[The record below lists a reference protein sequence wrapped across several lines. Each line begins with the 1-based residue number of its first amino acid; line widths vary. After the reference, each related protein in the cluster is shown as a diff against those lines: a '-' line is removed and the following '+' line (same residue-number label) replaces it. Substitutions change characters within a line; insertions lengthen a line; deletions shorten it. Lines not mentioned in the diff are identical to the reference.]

1 MKAVGSRVTRM
12 SMVGCFAAL
21 ASAVPLG
28 LTLTVIHGALPASI
42 MFGLLLGSFLAGFF
56 MIFEHL
62 WYGKSGG
69 MVSKVLLS
77 SSVGAAGGVIG
88 ALLGQTLFHTWGTRL
103 VGSPTSGLT
112 VPLSAGAA
120 LGWGFTGLAVGL
132 AVTLPFPENRGRWF
146 AASLGGFTGGLVGG
160 LVMQSFRPLMGVV
173 SMTLGLA
180 VLGWIMGFGIS
191 WAQQALGRLRLQ
203 VLEGP
208 GRGSEFILGQS
219 TIIGSDRQCPVRL
232 AGAGVASKHARIAY
246 REGKPCLEDLG
257 SSQGVIVN
265 DRKMSKPASILR
277 HGDIIR
283 IGDNLLRV
291 NAPSFSVTRSAA
303 TVMILMSLLVPIS
316 VQADN
321 VTEPEWRI
329 NQVDTNRYPLVDLYV
344 TLPTQARP
352 GHIRD
357 LSLFEGDTEAT
368 VLEIR
373 DLSKGKRDV
382 PLTVSLVVDV
392 SESMKGAKLEEAKKA
407 LNSFSRSIPPSA
419 SVQLVVFSDEVRVL
433 ARDLAPERLGEHA
446 ARLTAGGHT
455 ALFDAVSKGTELV
468 QERSGR
474 RVVLTLTDGMANR
487 GSVPMEKA
495 MTDAEHAGV
504 SLMFVGLGPDAR
516 KNRLTSM
523 AERTGGRAVYTSQP
537 EILSGLFEGMAQDIS
552 REVLFRYRAAA
563 IDSQV
568 VPVTLRLN
576 TAGSEIEV
584 AGRYFS
590 PRATFMGTTGKV
602 SWPLILVGLLGPLGL
617 LMASRLTAFELSR
630 SNVLLVE
637 GSAGATRMLTR
648 VLTRHG
654 MTIPM
659 AIGGE
664 TLLVNN
670 QPVTG
675 TGTLKPGDTL
685 TWGET
690 TIMHRGK

>member
-1 MKAVGSRVTRM
+1 MKAVGSKVTRM
-12 SMVGCFAAL
+12 GLVGCFAAL

-28 LTLTVIHGALPASI
+28 LTMTTIHGALPSSI

-62 WYGKSGG
+62 WYGKTGG
-69 MVSKVLLS
+69 MISKVLLS
-77 SSVGAAGGVIG
+77 ASVGAVGGIIG
-88 ALLGQTLFHTWGTRL
+88 AVLGQTLFHTWGTRL
-103 VGSPTSGLT
+103 VGSSSSGIS
-112 VPLSAGAA
+112 VPLSMGAA
-120 LGWGFTGLAVGL
+120 LGWGFTGMAVGL

-146 AASLGGFTGGLVGG
+146 AASIGGFTGGFVGG
-160 LVMQSFRPLMGVV
+160 LVMQSFRPLMGVT

-180 VLGWIMGFGIS
+180 VLGWIMGIGIS
-191 WAQQALGRLRLQ
+191 WAQQALARFRLQ

-219 TIIGSDRQCPVRL
+219 SLLGSDRQCTVRL
-232 AGAGVASKHARIAY
+232 AGAGIASKHARIEF
-246 REGKPCLEDLG
+246 RDKKPYLEDLG
-257 SSQGVIVN
+257 STQGVIVN
-265 DRKMSKPASILR
+265 DRKMSKHSRGLR
-277 HGDIIR
+277 HGDLIR
-283 IGDNLLRV
+283 MGDNLLRV
-291 NAPSFSVTRSAA
+291 NASGPAVTKHAA
-303 TVMILMSLLVPIS
+303 TVMVLLALVAPVPAM
-316 VQADN
+316 ADAD
-321 VTEPEWRI
+321 PGSEWKV
-329 NQVDTNRYPLVDLYV
+329 NQVDTSRYPLVDLYATV
-344 TLPTQARP
+344 PAQARP

-357 LSLFEGDTEAT
+357 LSLTEEGTEASI
-368 VLEIR
+368 VEIR
-373 DLSKGKRDV
+373 DLSKSVRDV

-392 SESMKGAKLEEAKKA
+392 SESMKGAKLEEAKRA
-407 LNSFSRSIPPSA
+407 LIGFSRSIPISA
-419 SVQLVVFSDEVRVL
+419 SIQLVVFSDTARVV
-433 ARDLAPERLGEHA
+433 ATDLTPDALGEHA

-455 ALFDAVSKGTELV
+455 ALFDAVSMGTQLV

-474 RVVLTLTDGMANR
+474 RVVLTLTDGIANR
-487 GSVPMEKA
+487 GAASMEKA
-495 MTDAEHAGV
+495 MNDAERAGV

-537 EILSGLFEGMAQDIS
+537 EVLSGLFEGMAQDIS
-552 REVLFRYRAAA
+552 REVLFRYRATN

-576 TAGSEIEV
+576 TAGSRVEV
-584 AGRYFS
+584 TSRYFS
-590 PRATFMGTTGKV
+590 PRATFMGTTGSV
-602 SWPLILVGLLGPLGL
+602 SWPLILVGLLGPIGL
-617 LMASRLTAFELSR
+617 LMASRLTAFEISK

-659 AIGGE
+659 SIGGE

-690 TIMHRGK
+690 TIMRRGK

>member
-1 MKAVGSRVTRM
+1 MKAVGSKVTRM
-12 SMVGCFAAL
+12 GLVGCFAAL

-28 LTLTVIHGALPASI
+28 LTMTTIHGALPSSI

-62 WYGKSGG
+62 WYGKTGG
-69 MVSKVLLS
+69 MISKVLLS
-77 SSVGAAGGVIG
+77 ASVGAVGGIIG
-88 ALLGQTLFHTWGTRL
+88 AVLGQTLFHTWGTRL
-103 VGSPTSGLT
+103 VGSSSSGIS
-112 VPLSAGAA
+112 VPLSMGAA
-120 LGWGFTGLAVGL
+120 LGWGFTGMAVGL

-146 AASLGGFTGGLVGG
+146 AASIGGFTGGFVGG
-160 LVMQSFRPLMGVV
+160 LVMQSFRPLMGVT

-180 VLGWIMGFGIS
+180 VLGWIMGIGIS
-191 WAQQALGRLRLQ
+191 WAQQALARFRLQ

-219 TIIGSDRQCPVRL
+219 SLLGSDRQCTVRL
-232 AGAGVASKHARIAY
+232 AGAGIASKHARIEF
-246 REGKPCLEDLG
+246 RDKKPYLEDLG
-257 SSQGVIVN
+257 STQGVIVN
-265 DRKMSKPASILR
+265 DRKMSKHSRGLR
-277 HGDIIR
+277 HGDLIR
-283 IGDNLLRV
+283 MGDNLLRV
-291 NAPSFSVTRSAA
+291 NASGPAVTKHAA
-303 TVMILMSLLVPIS
+303 TVMVLLALVAPVPAM
-316 VQADN
+316 ADAD
-321 VTEPEWRI
+321 PGSEWKV
-329 NQVDTNRYPLVDLYV
+329 NQVDTSRYPLVDLYATV
-344 TLPTQARP
+344 PAQARP

-357 LSLFEGDTEAT
+357 LSLTEEGTEAT
-368 VLEIR
+368 IVEIR
-373 DLSKGKRDV
+373 DLSKSVRDV

-392 SESMKGAKLEEAKKA
+392 SESMKGAKLEEAKRA
-407 LNSFSRSIPPSA
+407 LVGFSRSIPISA
-419 SVQLVVFSDEVRVL
+419 SIQLVVFSDTARVV
-433 ARDLAPERLGEHA
+433 ATDLTPDGLGEHA

-455 ALFDAVSKGTELV
+455 ALFDAVSMGTQLV

-474 RVVLTLTDGMANR
+474 RVVLTLTDGIANR
-487 GSVPMEKA
+487 GAASMEKA
-495 MTDAEHAGV
+495 MNDAERAGV

-537 EILSGLFEGMAQDIS
+537 EVLSGLFEGMAQDIS
-552 REVLFRYRAAA
+552 REVLFRYRATN

-568 VPVTLRLN
+568 VPVILRLN
-576 TAGSEIEV
+576 TADSRVEV

-590 PRATFMGTTGKV
+590 PRATFMGTTGSV
-602 SWPLILVGLLGPLGL
+602 SWPLILVGLLGPIGL
-617 LMASRLTAFELSR
+617 LMASRLTAFELSK

-659 AIGGE
+659 SIGGE

-690 TIMHRGK
+690 TIMRRGK